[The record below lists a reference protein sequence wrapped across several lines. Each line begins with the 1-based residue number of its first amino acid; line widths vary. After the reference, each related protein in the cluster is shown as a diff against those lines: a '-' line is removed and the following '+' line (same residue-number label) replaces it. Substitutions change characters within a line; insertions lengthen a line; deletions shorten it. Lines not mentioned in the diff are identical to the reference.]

1 MKVIL
6 LKDVKGTGKAGTVVE
21 VADGYARNFL
31 LSKGFALEAKVQNL
45 NGRQGKGADNQH
57 RPEPQKAAANES
69 ESKHQGRV
77 GTIKAKAGQGGKLF
91 GSVTSSVI
99 CDAIK
104 KSYGVELD
112 KKKVVLKN
120 DIKTYGDFGIDIKL
134 SQGISA
140 SMTVKVEPEE

>member
-1 MKVIL
+1 MQITMLGSGAWGTALANL
-6 LKDVKGTGKAGTVVE
+6 LCE
-21 VADGYARNFL
+21 
-31 LSKGFALEAKVQNL
+31 
-45 NGRQGKGADNQH
+45 NGHQVTLWSRSA
-57 RPEPQKAAANES
+57 EKAAAMEI
-69 ESKHQGRV
+69 ESKLKGRSV
-77 GTIKAKAGQGGKLF
+77 TIKAKAGQGGKLF